1 MGTLAN
7 GGLRHKRMEAHKAFN
22 WMWDSGLMSKRQA
35 YRWMQAK
42 LGLPEEQAHIAK
54 FGEYLCDQLIA
65 ICKQVQ
71 KNNKMAA

>member
-7 GGLRHKRMEAHKAFN
+7 GDLRHKRMEAHKAFN

-65 ICKQVQ
+65 ICQQTQENIK
-71 KNNKMAA
+71 AA

>member
-1 MGTLAN
+1 
-7 GGLRHKRMEAHKAFN
+7 
-22 WMWDSGLMSKRQA
+22 MWNSGLMSKRQA

-54 FGEYLCDQLIA
+54 FGEYMCDQLIA
-65 ICKQVQ
+65 ICMQVQ

>member
-1 MGTLAN
+1 
-7 GGLRHKRMEAHKAFN
+7 
-22 WMWDSGLMSKRQA
+22 MWDSGLMSKRQA

-54 FGEYLCDQLIA
+54 FGEYMCDQLIA
-65 ICKQVQ
+65 ICMQVQ

>member
-1 MGTLAN
+1 
-7 GGLRHKRMEAHKAFN
+7 MEAHKAFN
-22 WMWDSGLMSKRQA
+22 WMWNSGLMSKRQA

-54 FGEYLCDQLIA
+54 FGEYMCDQLIA
-65 ICKQVQ
+65 ICMQVQ